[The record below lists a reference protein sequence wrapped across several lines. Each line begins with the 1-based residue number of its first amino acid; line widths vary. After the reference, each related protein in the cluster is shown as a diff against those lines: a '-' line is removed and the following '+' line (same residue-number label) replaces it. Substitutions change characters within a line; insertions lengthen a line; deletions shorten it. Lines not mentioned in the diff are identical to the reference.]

1 MSDLSLKRGNERI
14 TCCYPDNNWNTAA
27 VQADFELLQHSL
39 EKGNMLAEI
48 SVNFHVYFHSVEN
61 KDTGL
66 LILERNLHGKGDF
79 PSTAL

>member
-1 MSDLSLKRGNERI
+1 MKGDS
-14 TCCYPDNNWNTAA
+14 
-27 VQADFELLQHSL
+27 ELLQHSL
-39 EKGNMLAEI
+39 EKGNKLAEI
-48 SVNFHVYFHSVEN
+48 SVNFHVCFHSVED